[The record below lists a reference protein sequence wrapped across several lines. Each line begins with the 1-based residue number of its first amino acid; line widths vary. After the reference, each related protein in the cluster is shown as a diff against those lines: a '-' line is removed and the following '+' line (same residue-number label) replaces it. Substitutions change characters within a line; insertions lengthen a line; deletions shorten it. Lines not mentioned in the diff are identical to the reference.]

1 MNCPYCKNE
10 MEKGLIQSPQEI
22 TFIKGDK
29 RKFAEASFL
38 NEDSVILSE
47 RSFIRGSAT
56 IAYLCRNCEKIII
69 DYKDGKNDLNKE

>member
-29 RKFAEASFL
+29 RKFATSSFL